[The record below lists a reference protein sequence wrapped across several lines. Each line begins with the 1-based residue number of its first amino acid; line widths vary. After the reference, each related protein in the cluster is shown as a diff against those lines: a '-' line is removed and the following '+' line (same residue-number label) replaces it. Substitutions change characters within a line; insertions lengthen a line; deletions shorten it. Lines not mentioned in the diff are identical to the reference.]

1 MVGVGGDGRRRWLSR
16 LAVATGLAAALT
28 GCSRKEPARTLQD
41 IEVSDAYAVEPVSS
55 EVAAVYLTIRNHGTV
70 ADTLLGARTPVA
82 AMVFLH
88 RMGGLGGAVMRAQA
102 GAEVPAGGLLQ
113 LRPGGLHLMLM
124 NLASQPHAGD
134 TIDMTVELRRAGA
147 VALRVPVVSYLEAG
161 ERAAVGTPDDN
172 R

>member
-1 MVGVGGDGRRRWLSR
+1 MAANVRDAAW
-16 LAVATGLAAALT
+16 LAAAMVAAVVVT
-28 GCSRKEPARTLQD
+28 GCAPKEPARTLQD

-55 EVAAVYLTIRNHGTV
+55 EVTAVYLTIRNHGTV
-70 ADTLLGARTPVA
+70 ADTLLGARSSIA
-82 AMVFLH
+82 AMVSLH

-102 GAEVPAGGLLQ
+102 GAEVPADGQLQ

-124 NLASQPHAGD
+124 NLARLPHAGD

-161 ERAAVGTPDDN
+161 ERATVGGPDDN